1 MMKVDADQSLPP
13 TDANSTFRIEQEST
27 DKRSYWKD
35 LRQSCNWIHLTH
47 RCFDEKDWKLAFCS
61 SSIDFINKYPNIF
74 LLYRTILFFLTLI
87 DLIHGI
93 VIAHP
98 IHEWFIYFTHLTL
111 LITFFAVSFQ
121 FLTTCRVNFFR
132 GDRIVPSSHVQYIH
146 MILIVISLGTGL
158 AICLLYWT
166 FIYNPSMSNNYLK
179 MVFDH
184 GVLWILIFIDILIF
198 TRLPI
203 YMIDCIP
210 IMIFACL
217 YGLFTIIAFIFSF
230 NFSNNRTGYVY
241 QAFDLHHSP
250 LRVIMQILLFIFLLP
265 VGTVFIL
272 WNVFRLRRSID
283 VKVTNTRRISN
294 GNLIV

>member
-203 YMIDCIP
+203 YMIDFSILV
-210 IMIFACL
+210 IIERDTFTRHSIF
-217 YGLFTIIAFIFSF
+217 IIHH
-230 NFSNNRTGYVY
+230 YV
-241 QAFDLHHSP
+241 
-250 LRVIMQILLFIFLLP
+250 
-265 VGTVFIL
+265 
-272 WNVFRLRRSID
+272 
-283 VKVTNTRRISN
+283 
-294 GNLIV
+294 